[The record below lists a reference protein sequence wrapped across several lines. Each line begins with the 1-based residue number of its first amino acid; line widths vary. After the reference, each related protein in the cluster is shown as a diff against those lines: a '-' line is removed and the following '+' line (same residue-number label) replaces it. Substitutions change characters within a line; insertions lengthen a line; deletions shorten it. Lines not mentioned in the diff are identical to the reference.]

1 MALLNE
7 LAKKKEGLVSGHR
20 LCPGCT
26 HSVIMRQVFA
36 AADTDKYDIVVAAA
50 TGCFE
55 VSSGLYPYTSWNIPW
70 IHTAFENAASTISG
84 IEAMYKVWKRKGR
97 TNKDVR
103 FIALASDGGT
113 YDIGFQALSGAIER
127 GHQFLYICNDNNAYQ
142 NTGNQRSSATPFGGS
157 TTTSPNGKVKFGKEQ
172 PRKDIVSI
180 IEGHHLQYT
189 AQASPSNWRDLMNK
203 VKKALDVNGP
213 TYLNIIEPCT
223 TGWGF
228 PPNMAIEIAQL
239 AVDTCVWP
247 LYEVINGKVV
257 INYKPKKKLPVTEYM
272 KPQKR
277 FAHLF
282 KKGNEHLIEEFQKQ
296 VDAHWEW
303 LLKREECGIEYGTT
317 K

>member
-7 LAKKKEGLVSGHR
+7 LAKKKEGLVEGHR

-26 HSVIMRQVFA
+26 HSVIMRQVLA

-70 IHTAFENAASTISG
+70 IHNAFENAASTISG
-84 IEAMYKVWKRKGR
+84 IEAMYKLWKKKGR
-97 TNKDVR
+97 TDKDIR

-113 YDIGFQALSGAIER
+113 YDIGLQALSGAIER

-142 NTGNQRSSATPFGGS
+142 NTGNQRSSATPFGAN
-157 TTTSPNGKVKFGKEQ
+157 TTTSPNGTVLQGKSQ
-172 PRKDIVSI
+172 PKKDIMSVL
-180 IEGHHLQYT
+180 EGHHMKYL

-203 VKKALDVNGP
+203 AKTALDVNGP
-213 TYLNIIEPCT
+213 TYMNVIEPCT

-228 PPNMAIEIAQL
+228 PSNMAIEIAQL
-239 AVDTCVWP
+239 AVDTCIWP
-247 LYEVINGKVV
+247 LYEIIEGKVK
-257 INYKPKKKLPVTEYM
+257 INYKPKNKLPVEEFL

-282 KKGNEHLIEEFQKQ
+282 KKGNEHLIKEYQEQ
-296 VDAHWEW
+296 VNKHWEW
-303 LLKREECGIEYGTT
+303 LLKREESGIGY
-317 K
+317 

>member
-7 LAKKKEGLVSGHR
+7 LAKKKEGLVNGHR

-26 HSVIMRQVFA
+26 HSVIMRQVLA

-70 IHTAFENAASTISG
+70 IHNAFENAASTISG
-84 IEAMYKVWKRKGR
+84 VEAMYRLWKKKGR
-97 TNKDVR
+97 TDKDVR

-113 YDIGFQALSGAIER
+113 YDIGLQALSGAIER
-127 GHQFLYICNDNNAYQ
+127 GHRFLYICNDNNAYQ
-142 NTGNQRSSATPFGGS
+142 NTGNQRSSATPFGAS
-157 TTTSPNGKVKFGKEQ
+157 TTTSPNGTVLQGKSQ
-172 PRKDIVSI
+172 PKKDIMSVL
-180 IEGHHLQYT
+180 EGHHMQYL

-213 TYLNIIEPCT
+213 TYLNVIEPCT

-228 PPNMAIEIAQL
+228 PQHKSIEIAQL

-247 LYEVINGKVV
+247 LYEIEEGRVK
-257 INYKPKKKLPVTEYM
+257 INYKPKNKLPVEEYL

-296 VDAHWEW
+296 TDRHWEW
-303 LLKREECGIEYGTT
+303 LLKREESGVSY
-317 K
+317 

>member
-7 LAKKKEGLVSGHR
+7 LAKKKEGLVNGHR

-26 HSVIMRQVFA
+26 HSVIMRQVLA

-55 VSSGLYPYTSWNIPW
+55 VSSGLYPYTSWNVPW
-70 IHTAFENAASTISG
+70 IHNAFENAASTISG
-84 IEAMYKVWKRKGR
+84 VEAMYRLWKKKGR
-97 TNKDVR
+97 TDKDVR

-113 YDIGFQALSGAIER
+113 YDIGLQALSGAIER
-127 GHQFLYICNDNNAYQ
+127 GHRFLYICNDNNAYQ
-142 NTGNQRSSATPFGGS
+142 NTGNQRSSATPFGAS
-157 TTTSPNGKVKFGKEQ
+157 TTTSPSGTVLQGKSQ
-172 PRKDIVSI
+172 PKKDIMSVL
-180 IEGHHLQYT
+180 EGHHMQYL

-203 VKKALDVNGP
+203 VKKALDVDGP
-213 TYLNIIEPCT
+213 TYLNVIEPCT

-228 PPNMAIEIAQL
+228 PQNKSIEIAQL

-247 LYEVINGKVV
+247 LYEIEEGKVK
-257 INYKPKKKLPVTEYM
+257 INYKPKNKLPVEEYL

-296 VDAHWEW
+296 TDRHWEW
-303 LLKREECGIEYGTT
+303 LLKREESGVSY
-317 K
+317 